1 MFLIDRTIL
10 HTISTNFQCKSGQV
24 QKFIHCIFMQAYTT
38 CNKYN
43 MKKERKINYDT
54 VKVSYGMYIIDEV
67 RKRTNKEQPTET
79 DIKKMLQK
87 NTKQQGDKL
96 VVAKQISRYCK
107 TNKDYL
113 LKAKEETLELIAASV
128 NLPIQYFNEFYERI
142 NQLYKRSTNY
152 YTYLEKA
159 ELYLLQF
166 KAANDEIYFKRLLN
180 YREEGGIK
188 IVMIDY
194 PFGELDINLPASH
207 FGAYTD
213 IKTEVLFKQLC
224 LQMNVVNYTLLTGS
238 ATTKLFEKEN
248 KKSETWVSIG
258 LFGNKL
264 TAWLLSKQAFRN
276 CFDWL
281 PAQNKIIVA
290 EKEYVA
296 NREKKADYGVFIK
309 LQLPQNKTVIIIGG
323 IEGYGTEKTGEYVWR
338 NWRKIYDIATASEG
352 ASVIILYKIYNGK
365 IHQHQVVVLPPD
377 EHHL

>member
-1 MFLIDRTIL
+1 
-10 HTISTNFQCKSGQV
+10 
-24 QKFIHCIFMQAYTT
+24 
-38 CNKYN
+38 
-43 MKKERKINYDT
+43 MKKERKINYVT

-67 RKRTNKEQPTET
+67 RKRTNKDQPTET

-87 NTKQQGDKL
+87 NTKQHAYKL
-96 VVAKQISRYCK
+96 AVAKQISRYCK

-113 LKAKEETLELIAASV
+113 LKAKEETLELIASSI
-128 NLPIQYFNEFYERI
+128 NLPIKHFNEFYERI

-180 YREEGGIK
+180 YREEGGVK
-188 IVMIDY
+188 TVLIDY
-194 PFGELDINLPASH
+194 PFGELDVNLPASH

-224 LQMNVVNYTLLTGS
+224 LQMNVDNYKLLTDS
-238 ATTKLFEKEN
+238 SVVKLFEKGN

-264 TAWLLSKQAFRN
+264 TEWLLSKQAFGN
-276 CFDWL
+276 CFNWL

-290 EKEYVA
+290 EKEYAA
-296 NREKKADYGVFIK
+296 NRQKKADYGVFIR
-309 LQLPQNKTVIIIGG
+309 LQQRNKTVIIIGG

-338 NWRKIYDIATASEG
+338 NWRKIYDIATVREG

-377 EHHL
+377 ETCI